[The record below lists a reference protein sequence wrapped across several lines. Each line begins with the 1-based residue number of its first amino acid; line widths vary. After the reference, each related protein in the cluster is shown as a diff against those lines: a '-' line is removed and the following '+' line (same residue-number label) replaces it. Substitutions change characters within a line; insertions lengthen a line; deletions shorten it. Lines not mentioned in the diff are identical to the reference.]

1 MLPAKPKDLQLALNR
16 VTFGARDFDVQSVE
30 ALGWDVWVAA
40 QITPPDGDEP
50 ALDAHI
56 KAQTM
61 PIKYPAANPSN
72 TNGTWKAVDEDRPL
86 LYIDADI
93 ETLWQ
98 VAREAGKSISFQER
112 FRVQQELAAATW
124 IRNAHSQYQLREFM
138 ADFWHNHF
146 NIGKA
151 ENQLATTLLPAYD
164 RETIRPNVFGNFR
177 TLLEATATSPSMLM
191 YLDNWVSN
199 ATFPNENYA
208 REIMELHTLGED
220 AYLGVGGDS
229 VVETGPN
236 GIAVG
241 FTDQDVLQ
249 ASRALSG
256 WTIEFGQRFGGQP
269 IPSTG
274 KFIFNPFQHHTGAG
288 EVLGVDLS
296 AESGM
301 AQGQKFLDI
310 IATHPATATF
320 ICTKLCT
327 RIFGDNPPQAV
338 VDRATETWLANT
350 EEPDQI
356 GRVLQTILVDGDEI
370 FTAPAAKIR
379 RPYERLLALA
389 RTTYTTVNAATY
401 MTLALDPLNDGLFAW
416 QAPNGRPD
424 VNDYWLAAGATL
436 TTWNLLIALP
446 SLPEFSVSFDAQTP
460 EGAASS
466 ATGVVEYWVGRM
478 LGYALSP
485 AAMNA
490 LIVDQAGIYGVP
502 FQRNIPDNATNI
514 ELVYRRLVSLIATSE
529 EFSFR

>member
-16 VTFGARDFDVQSVE
+16 ITFGARDFDVQSVE
-30 ALGWDVWVAA
+30 SLGWATWVDA
-40 QITPPDGDEP
+40 QIQPPDGDEP

-61 PIKYPAANPSN
+61 PIKYSAANPMS
-72 TNGTWKAVDEDRPL
+72 NGTWEAVDEDRPL
-86 LYIDADI
+86 LYLDADI

-98 VAREAGKSISFQER
+98 VAKQAGKTISFQER

-164 RETIRPNVFGNFR
+164 REAIRPHVFGNFR
-177 TLLEATATSPSMLM
+177 TMLEANATSPSMLM

-199 ATFPNENYA
+199 AETPNENYA

-220 AYLGVGGDS
+220 AYLGVGGDGA
-229 VVETGPN
+229 VELASN
-236 GIAVG
+236 GVAVG
-241 FTDQDVLQ
+241 FTDQDVIE
-249 ASRALSG
+249 ASKALSG
-256 WTIEFGQRFGGQP
+256 WTIEFGQRFGGQAM
-269 IPSTG
+269 PSTG
-274 KFIFNPFQHHTGAG
+274 KFTFNAFQHNTTASK
-288 EVLGVDLS
+288 VLGIDLS
-296 AESGM
+296 GLSGM
-301 AQGQKFLDI
+301 AQGQKFLEI

-320 ICTKLCT
+320 ICTKLCK
-327 RIFGDNPPQAV
+327 RIFGDAPPQAAI
-338 VDRATETWLANT
+338 DRATETWLANT
-350 EEPDQI
+350 EAPDQI
-356 GRVLQTILVDGDEI
+356 GRVLQSILVDGDEI
-370 FTAPAAKIR
+370 FTVPATKIR
-379 RPYERLLALA
+379 RPYERLMALS

-424 VNDYWLAAGATL
+424 VNGYWLAAGATL
-436 TTWNLLIALP
+436 TTWNFLMTLP
-446 SLPEFSVSFDAQTP
+446 NLPEFSASFDAQTP
-460 EGAASS
+460 TAAASS

-478 LGYALSP
+478 LGFEP
-485 AAMNA
+485 NAAVMNA
-490 LIVDQAGIYGVP
+490 LIVDQAGPYGVP
-502 FQRNIPDNATNI
+502 FQRNIPNNAENI

-529 EFSFR
+529 EFAYR